1 MTITIEVK
9 KKRKQRGV
17 ALLIAI
23 FALLLVT
30 GIALAMMS
38 MSDTETSI
46 SANYRDSQ
54 KAYFSALAG
63 IQEARVRILQEN
75 TNVLSSGGGGVL
87 PNGGT
92 AGMPANSNATGVV
105 YLLNSNGSDTIQPWV
120 APTSSAPNAF
130 FDDELCHEYYPGLT
144 AIFDTNDTGA
154 SPNVPCT
161 KTPGA
166 SGWYTTKTSTDPNT
180 GTSAALDYKWV
191 RISEK
196 ENRSAGGNPYAVAN
210 PLVLT
215 NLNTPICWDGLK
227 QFPLPVGMAS
237 CTDHSTGNYYESVY
251 RVASLARTKLGTRRM
266 VLAEVANT
274 PPLITNAAVD
284 SQDHVTLNGQL
295 NVNGF
300 DACTCNLGTYGNN
313 GYNMNTC
320 TATTTGN
327 GSNQVTTYSN
337 CQSRAPYT
345 CDSSKYA
352 IYAAGTVD
360 NPNSSERLLAG
371 VSPAY
376 AQSQPWNYDIPGL
389 INLYKPGAVSVTS
402 SPYSFSCT
410 ANTYDSSGNLT
421 ANGSC
426 GTHSGG
432 TYGVP
437 PPFPPTYD
445 SSGNLTW
452 PSGTNPTPYS
462 QVTYVPGNLQMTGG
476 SVGSGILIV
485 DGDLDIHGG
494 LQFYGLIL
502 VRGVVKFT
510 GGGSDSTNVFG
521 AVLAGQESYVDN
533 TLGGSASINFSS
545 CALKQNQT
553 PQPPRLISIREA
565 TY

>member
-1 MTITIEVK
+1 MTITIEDK

-30 GIALAMMS
+30 GIALAMMAA
-38 MSDTETSI
+38 SDTETSI

-63 IQEARVRILQEN
+63 IQEARVRILTEN
-75 TNVLSSGGGGVL
+75 IPVVSNGTGGVL

-92 AGMPANSNATGVV
+92 AGMPSTLNPTGVV
-105 YLLNSNGSDTIQPWV
+105 YILNSNGTDTIEPWTY
-120 APTSSAPNAF
+120 PSNF
-130 FDDELCHEYYPGLT
+130 YDDELCHENYQSLALT
-144 AIFDTNDTGA
+144 WLD
-154 SPNVPCT
+154 PNKQTANAACT
-161 KTPGA
+161 TTPGA
-166 SGWYTTKTSTDPNT
+166 TGWYSKKTSTDPNT

-191 RISEK
+191 RISLK
-196 ENRSAGGNPYAVAN
+196 EARSAYPFNVAD
-210 PLVLT
+210 PTVST
-215 NLNTPICWDGLK
+215 NINTPICWDGLK
-227 QFPLPVGMAS
+227 QIPMPVGMTS
-237 CTDHSTGNYYESVY
+237 CTDHSLGFYYESVY
-251 RVASLARTKLGTRRM
+251 RVASLARTKSGTRRM

-300 DACTCNLGTYGNN
+300 DACSCNLGNFGNN
-313 GYNMNTC
+313 GYDMSAC
-320 TATTTGN
+320 TATTTGT
-327 GSNQVTTYSN
+327 GSNRVTTYSN
-337 CQSRAPYT
+337 CPNRAPYT
-345 CDSSKYA
+345 CDHSKYA

-360 NPNSSERLLAG
+360 NPNSSETIVAG
-371 VSPAY
+371 TTPPI
-376 AQSQPWNYDIPGL
+376 AQSQPWNYDIAGL
-389 INLYKPGAVSVTS
+389 INTYKAGAVPVTG
-402 SPYSFSCT
+402 SPYGYTCT

-426 GTHSGG
+426 GTHSSQ
-432 TYGVP
+432 TFGVP

-445 SSGNLTW
+445 STGTLTW
-452 PSGTNPTPYS
+452 PSGTNPVPTS
-462 QVTYVPGNLQMTGG
+462 QVTYVPGNLQITAG
-476 SVGSGILIV
+476 SVGNGILIV

-510 GGGSDSTNVFG
+510 GGGSDATNIFG

>member
-1 MTITIEVK
+1 MTITTEFK

-30 GIALAMMS
+30 GIALAMLS

-46 SANYRDSQ
+46 NANYRDSQ

-63 IQEARVRILQEN
+63 IQEARVRILTEN
-75 TNVLSSGGGGVL
+75 TNAASGGGGGIL

-92 AGMPANSNATGVV
+92 AGMPATSNATGVI
-105 YLLNSNGSDTIQPWV
+105 YILNSNGSDTIQPW
-120 APTSSAPNAF
+120 TTTNNF

-144 AIFDTNDTGA
+144 AIFDTADTGA
-154 SPNVPCT
+154 SANVPCT
-161 KTPGA
+161 KTAGA

-191 RISEK
+191 RITEK
-196 ENRSAGGNPYAVAN
+196 ENRSAGTLFNVASSAVSAN
-210 PLVLT
+210 
-215 NLNTPICWDGLK
+215 NNTPICWDGLK
-227 QFPLPVGMAS
+227 QFPLPSGMAS

-266 VLAEVANT
+266 VIAEVGNT
-274 PPLITNAAVD
+274 PPLMTNAAVD

-300 DACTCNLGTYGNN
+300 DACSCNLGTFGNN

-320 TATTTGN
+320 TATTTGS
-327 GSNQVTTYSN
+327 GSNQVTTYT
-337 CQSRAPYT
+337 CPSRSPYT
-345 CDSSKYA
+345 CDNSKYA

-360 NPNSSERLLAG
+360 NPNSSETVIAG
-371 VSPAY
+371 PNPPI
-376 AQSQPWNYDIPGL
+376 AQSQPWNYDIPNL
-389 INLYKPGAVSVTS
+389 INTYKTGAVSVTG
-402 SPYSFSCT
+402 SPYSYSCT

-426 GTHSGG
+426 GTHAGG

-445 SSGNLTW
+445 STGALTW
-452 PSGTNPTPYS
+452 PSGTNPAPYS

-510 GGGSDSTNVFG
+510 GGGSDQTNIFG

>member
-1 MTITIEVK
+1 MTIMMEDN

-17 ALLIAI
+17 ALLIVI

-30 GIALAMMS
+30 GIALAMMA

-63 IQEARVRILQEN
+63 IQEARVRILTEN
-75 TNVLSSGGGGVL
+75 TPVITGGSGGVL

-92 AGMPANSNATGVV
+92 SGMPATTNATGVV
-105 YLLNSNGSDTIQPWV
+105 YILNSNGSDTIEPW
-120 APTSSAPNAF
+120 TTTNNF

-144 AIFDTNDTGA
+144 NIFDTADTGA
-154 SPNVPCT
+154 SSNVPCT
-161 KTPGA
+161 KSPA
-166 SGWYTTKTSTDPNT
+166 ANNWYTTKTSTDPNT
-180 GTSAALDYKWV
+180 GTNAALDYNWV
-191 RISEK
+191 RISLK
-196 ENRSAGGNPYAVAN
+196 ENRSSWPYLVAAN
-210 PLVLT
+210 NST
-215 NLNTPICWDGLK
+215 NNNVPICWDGLK
-227 QFPLPVGMAS
+227 QIPMPAGMTS
-237 CTDHSTGNYYESVY
+237 CTDHSLGFYYESVY
-251 RVASLARTKLGTRRM
+251 RVASLARTKIGTRRM
-266 VLAEVANT
+266 VVAEVANT
-274 PPLITNAAVD
+274 PPLVTNAAVD

-300 DACTCNLGTYGNN
+300 DACSCNLGNFGGS
-313 GYNMNTC
+313 GYDMSAC
-320 TATTTGN
+320 TATTTGS
-327 GSNQVTTYSN
+327 GSNRVTTYSN
-337 CQSRAPYT
+337 CPNRAPYT
-345 CDSSKYA
+345 CDTTKYA

-360 NPNSSERLLAG
+360 NPNSSETIVAG
-371 VSPAY
+371 TTPAI
-376 AQSQPWNYDIPGL
+376 AQSQPWNYDIAGL
-389 INLYKPGAVSVTS
+389 INTYKAGAVPVTG
-402 SPYSFSCT
+402 SPYGYSCT

-426 GTHSGG
+426 GTHSSQ
-432 TYGVP
+432 TFGVP

-445 SSGNLTW
+445 STGALTW
-452 PSGTNPTPYS
+452 PSGTNPAPTS
-462 QVTYVPGNLQMTGG
+462 QVTYVPGNLQITAG
-476 SVGSGILIV
+476 SVGNGILIV

-510 GGGSDSTNVFG
+510 GGGSDATNIFG

>member
-1 MTITIEVK
+1 MTIMLEDK

-38 MSDTETSI
+38 MADTETSI
-46 SANYRDSQ
+46 NANYRDSQ

-63 IQEARVRILQEN
+63 IQEARVRILTEN
-75 TNVLSSGGGGVL
+75 TNVVSGGTGGVL
-87 PNGGT
+87 PNGGA

-105 YLLNSNGSDTIQPWV
+105 YILNSNGSDTIQPW
-120 APTSSAPNAF
+120 TTTNNF
-130 FDDELCHEYYPGLT
+130 YDDELCHENYQSLSAT
-144 AIFDTNDTGA
+144 WNDA
-154 SPNVPCT
+154 NRANPNINCAT
-161 KTPGA
+161 TPGA

-191 RISEK
+191 RISKK
-196 ENRSAGGNPYAVAN
+196 ENRSATPFYVADTSVSAN
-210 PLVLT
+210 
-215 NLNTPICWDGLK
+215 NNTPICWDGLK
-227 QFPLPVGMAS
+227 QFPLPSTMSS

-274 PPLITNAAVD
+274 PPLMTNAAVD

-300 DACTCNLGTYGNN
+300 DACSCNLGTFGNN
-313 GYNMNTC
+313 GYSMNTC
-320 TATTTGN
+320 TATTTGS
-327 GSNQVTTYSN
+327 GSNQVTTYN
-337 CQSRAPYT
+337 CPSRSPYT
-345 CDSSKYA
+345 CDNSKYA

-360 NPNSSERLLAG
+360 NPNSSETIVAG
-371 VSPAY
+371 PNPPI
-376 AQSQPWNYDIPGL
+376 AQSQPWNYDIPNL
-389 INLYKPGAVSVTS
+389 INNYKPGAVPVTGA
-402 SPYSFSCT
+402 PYNYTCT

-426 GTHSGG
+426 GTHAGG

-445 SSGNLTW
+445 SSGNLTY
-452 PSGTNPTPYS
+452 PSNTSPSPYT

-476 SVGSGILIV
+476 SIGSGILIV

-510 GGGSDSTNVFG
+510 GGGSDQTNVFG

>member
-1 MTITIEVK
+1 MTIKMEDK

-30 GIALAMMS
+30 GIALAMLS

-46 SANYRDSQ
+46 NANYRDSQ

-63 IQEARVRILQEN
+63 IQEARVRILTEN
-75 TNVLSSGGGGVL
+75 SNVVSGGTGGVL

-92 AGMPANSNATGVV
+92 AGMPANSNSTGIV
-105 YLLNSNGSDTIQPWV
+105 YILNSNGTDTIQPW
-120 APTSSAPNAF
+120 TTTNNF
-130 FDDELCHEYYPGLT
+130 YDDELCHESYPSLSAT
-144 AIFDTNDTGA
+144 WNDVNKQL
-154 SPNVPCT
+154 SNVNCT
-161 KTPGA
+161 TTPGA

-196 ENRSAGGNPYAVAN
+196 ENRSSWPFNVADTSVSAN
-210 PLVLT
+210 
-215 NLNTPICWDGLK
+215 NNTPICWDGLK
-227 QFPLPVGMAS
+227 QFPLPSTMSS

-274 PPLITNAAVD
+274 PPLMTNAAVD

-295 NVNGF
+295 NVNGY
-300 DACTCNLGTYGNN
+300 DACSCNLGNFGSS
-313 GYNMNTC
+313 GYDMSAC

-337 CQSRAPYT
+337 CPNRAPYT
-345 CDSSKYA
+345 CDTTKYA
-352 IYAAGTVD
+352 IYAAGSVD
-360 NPNSSERLLAG
+360 NPNSSESIVAG
-371 VSPAY
+371 TTPAI
-376 AQSQPWNYDIPGL
+376 AQSQPWNYDIAGL
-389 INLYKPGAVSVTS
+389 INTYKAGAVPVTG
-402 SPYSFSCT
+402 SPYGYTCT

-426 GTHSGG
+426 GTHSSQ
-432 TYGVP
+432 TFGVP

-445 SSGNLTW
+445 STGALTW
-452 PSGTNPTPYS
+452 PSGTNPAPTS
-462 QVTYVPGNLQMTGG
+462 QVTYVPGNLQITAG
-476 SVGSGILIV
+476 SVGNGILIV

-494 LQFYGLIL
+494 LQ
-502 VRGVVKFT
+502 
-510 GGGSDSTNVFG
+510 
-521 AVLAGQESYVDN
+521 LAGQESYVDN

>member
-1 MTITIEVK
+1 MTITMDK
-9 KKRKQRGV
+9 KKRSQRGV
-17 ALLIAI
+17 ALLLAI

-30 GIALAMMS
+30 GIALAMLS

-46 SANYRDSQ
+46 NANYRDSQ

-63 IQEARVRILQEN
+63 IQEARVRILTEN
-75 TNVLSSGGGGVL
+75 TAALSGGGGGVL
-87 PNGGT
+87 PNGGS
-92 AGMPANSNATGVV
+92 AGMPANSNATGVI
-105 YLLNSNGSDTIQPWV
+105 YILNSNGGDTIEPWTY
-120 APTSSAPNAF
+120 PSTF
-130 FDDELCHEYYPGLT
+130 HDDELCHESYPSLS
-144 AIFDTNDTGA
+144 ASWNDTNRQN
-154 SPNVPCT
+154 PNINCT
-161 KTPGA
+161 TTPG
-166 SGWYTTKTSTDPNT
+166 SSNWFTTKTSTDPNT

-196 ENRSAGGNPYAVAN
+196 ENRSSYPFNVADTSVSAN
-210 PLVLT
+210 
-215 NLNTPICWDGLK
+215 NNTPICWDGLK
-227 QFPLPVGMAS
+227 QFPKPSTMTS

-266 VLAEVANT
+266 VVAEVANT
-274 PPLITNAAVD
+274 PPLMTNAAVD

-300 DACTCNLGTYGNN
+300 DACTCNLGNYGNN
-313 GYNMNTC
+313 GYDMSGC
-320 TATTTGN
+320 TSTTTGS
-327 GSNQVTTYSN
+327 GSSAVTTYSCPGKN
-337 CQSRAPYT
+337 SFS
-345 CDSSKYA
+345 CDASKYA

-360 NPNSSERLLAG
+360 NPNSSETVVAG
-371 VSPAY
+371 TTPAI
-376 AQSQPWNYDIPGL
+376 AQSQPWNYDINGL
-389 INLYKPGAVSVTS
+389 IDTYKASAVSVTGA
-402 SPYSFSCT
+402 PYNYTCT
-410 ANTYDSSGNLT
+410 AATYDSSGNLT

-426 GTHSGG
+426 GTHSG
-432 TYGVP
+432 TTFGVP

-445 SSGNLTW
+445 SSGTLTY
-452 PSGTNPTPYS
+452 PSGTNPVPSS
-462 QVTYVPGNLQMTGG
+462 QVTYVPGDLQMTAG
-476 SVGSGILIV
+476 STGNGILIV

-502 VRGVVKFT
+502 VRGVIKFT
-510 GGGSDSTNVFG
+510 GGGSDQTNIFG

>member
-1 MTITIEVK
+1 MTIKMEDK

-30 GIALAMMS
+30 GIALAMLA

-46 SANYRDSQ
+46 NANYRDSQ

-63 IQEARVRILQEN
+63 IQEARVRILAEN
-75 TNVLSSGGGGVL
+75 TNVVSGGSGGVL

-105 YLLNSNGSDTIQPWV
+105 YILNSNGTDTIQPW
-120 APTSSAPNAF
+120 TTTDNF
-130 FDDELCHEYYPGLT
+130 YDDELCHESYPSLSAT
-144 AIFDTNDTGA
+144 WNDVNKQL
-154 SPNVPCT
+154 SNVNCT
-161 KTPGA
+161 TTPGA

-196 ENRSAGGNPYAVAN
+196 ENRSSWPFNVADTSVSAN
-210 PLVLT
+210 
-215 NLNTPICWDGLK
+215 NNTPVCWDGLK
-227 QFPLPVGMAS
+227 QFPLPSTMSS

-274 PPLITNAAVD
+274 PPLMTNAAVD

-300 DACTCNLGTYGNN
+300 DACSCNLGTFGNN
-313 GYNMNTC
+313 GYNMNSC
-320 TATTTGN
+320 TGTTTGS
-327 GSNQVTTYSN
+327 GSNQVTTYT
-337 CQSRAPYT
+337 CPDRAPLH
-345 CDSSKYA
+345 CDNTKYA
-352 IYAAGTVD
+352 IYAAGSVD
-360 NPNSSERLLAG
+360 NPNSSESIVAG
-371 VSPAY
+371 PNPPI

-389 INLYKPGAVSVTS
+389 INTYKSGAVPVTG
-402 SPYSFSCT
+402 SPYNYTCT
-410 ANTYDSSGNLT
+410 ANTYNSGGNLT

-426 GTHSGG
+426 GTHASG
-432 TYGVP
+432 TFGVP

-445 SSGNLTW
+445 STGALTY
-452 PSGTNPTPYS
+452 PSNTSPVPAS
-462 QVTYVPGNLQMTGG
+462 QVTYVPGDLQMTGG

-510 GGGSDSTNVFG
+510 GGGSDSTNIFG